1 MSINT
6 VHILSKPLSY
16 YNALQLEALI
26 AHNDALLLIGDACYD
41 YASYTPLS
49 DKRYM
54 LENCALARAITVNTE
69 FNLINDIEWV
79 ELIDNAKKSITW

>member
-1 MSINT
+1 MNT
-6 VHILSKPLSY
+6 VHIFSKPLSY
-16 YNALQLEALI
+16 YSALQLDGLI
-26 AHNDALLLIGDACYD
+26 AGNDALLLIGDACYD
-41 YASYTPLS
+41 FASYNHLS

-54 LENCALARAITVNTE
+54 LENCALARAITGNIE